1 MAGERLAKV
10 IKNSRTKE
18 SELTDLVYGQ
28 VTGVSPLKIKIEN
41 RFEIGEQFIEL
52 SKMVQD
58 FTINYSANGINV
70 SKGLV
75 EGVNVVTD
83 VSVTEVQK
91 KMQVFRAL
99 RVGDKVKMLSA
110 QKSQKFY
117 VLERV

>member
-28 VTGVSPLKIKIEN
+28 VTSISPLKIKIEN
-41 RFEIGEQFIEL
+41 RFEIGYPFIEL
-52 SKMVQD
+52 SRMVQD
-58 FTINYSANGINV
+58 FTINYSTNGINV
-70 SKGLV
+70 SRGVV
-75 EGVNVVTD
+75 EGVSVVTD
-83 VSVTEVQK
+83 VSVTDVQK
-91 KMQVFRAL
+91 QMQVFRAL